1 MIQGGRGGARS
12 DGTLGAGNVLDG
24 GDGDDTLTG
33 GAQADTAF
41 GGAGKDTILG
51 MGGDDELFGQ
61 ADADALDGGDG
72 DDLLVVGAGG
82 GSQGQTAIGG
92 FGDDTIVVRDVTLGG
107 EFAVA
112 PTGQSADTYRGD
124 GGMDTLVLDT
134 SPLLAADDLL
144 LVSLSNAQLN
154 AYGVDT
160 ALGIEVGIFA
170 GGAGDNV
177 FSAEVFT
184 GRVVMRGNGGK
195 DTLTGGDGDDLLDA
209 GIDVDNQ
216 LAGGKGDDRFLVGVG
231 STTRI
236 NEFPNAGTDTLDLA
250 PLGSAGFDVRVGNAA
265 EGVTATSTTPGV
277 TVRFFNDGV
286 DHVLLGNGTNSLTL
300 RNGMTTTARF
310 VAGGGSDSIRYTDT
324 VGDWGAWAAGV
335 TVDLAAG
342 TATGTA
348 GAVGFD
354 HVVGGEGND
363 ELSGNNDANRL
374 DGRGG
379 NDTLT
384 GRRGDDTLFGGSGDD
399 SLFGDADNDTL
410 RGEGGMNELAG
421 NTGDDAY
428 EFLDFGQTD
437 TVDEDFDQGTDRMV
451 FSTGETRILF
461 DVGGQI
467 VATFGTSRVTAL
479 SAAGIDLVRG
489 GPAADTFRIADG
501 AAFAGRLEGGG
512 TTGDGFKYL
521 DTLDYSLWTSPVSVD
536 YSVVAAVGA
545 PRAVTGVAGVVD
557 LRHVIGGS
565 RSDTLTGGA
574 DPVWFEGRDG
584 GDTLIGSSLADKLE
598 GDAGGDTIRGAAG
611 NDLIRGGV
619 GNDTLEGGADN
630 DTFEFADAFGTD
642 SVLEG
647 PDGGSD
653 VMDFSA
659 VSVPLAV
666 AIGSVTATTAA
677 GDRATHAGDAIE
689 RVVGGAAGDRFVITG
704 PDVVFAGT
712 LDGGAGVN
720 ELAYDNPTRE
730 IAAAVAAG
738 DRPNV
743 GGALRFATV
752 TADSNL
758 FAPVFN
764 SGFTGAVNENAPLD
778 TIVFTAA
785 ATDADDPPGNV
796 ITYALVAG
804 LGDDADLVTIEPTSG
819 KVRLKAPANFETQ
832 NAYFFRVL
840 ATDAGVPS
848 RSATLDVRVNV
859 LNVAEPATPPRI
871 AAPAAFFFTED
882 TPGPLR
888 FTGTPF
894 SDADSP
900 AATLM
905 TVTLRIADGAIA
917 AANGGGVVV
926 GGPPT
931 ARTFTGTL
939 ANLNAF
945 FTADPARITYAPAAD
960 ASGPRVL
967 GVTIAEG
974 PVTQRLSS
982 AVNVPVT
989 IAAVNDA
996 PTVRAPL
1003 GFVVQEDVP
1012 GNLRW
1017 PAGLPV
1023 VTDVDSPVVSV
1034 RLSVDAGQIVA
1045 ANGLGVV
1052 VAGTPAARTF
1062 TGTKA
1067 AVTAYFAAL
1076 GRIRYAPAANDFGD
1090 RTLRIEAGD
1099 GVAAAAT
1106 ARTIRVT
1113 PVNDAPTIAAL
1124 AAFADGR
1131 RNTPFEITHDMLL
1144 ARSGARDIDTA
1155 ALAFRVESVVRG
1167 SLQRWNGARWVNFV
1181 VRNDTPAAQRLI
1193 GPGQRIRWV
1202 PPAGAVG
1209 AIAAFTIRAW
1219 DGQAASAVQSRVT
1232 VNLL

>member
-1 MIQGGRGGARS
+1 
-12 DGTLGAGNVLDG
+12 
-24 GDGDDTLTG
+24 
-33 GAQADTAF
+33 
-41 GGAGKDTILG
+41 
-51 MGGDDELFGQ
+51 
-61 ADADALDGGDG
+61 
-72 DDLLVVGAGG
+72 
-82 GSQGQTAIGG
+82 
-92 FGDDTIVVRDVTLGG
+92 
-107 EFAVA
+107 
-112 PTGQSADTYRGD
+112 
-124 GGMDTLVLDT
+124 
-134 SPLLAADDLL
+134 
-144 LVSLSNAQLN
+144 
-154 AYGVDT
+154 
-160 ALGIEVGIFA
+160 
-170 GGAGDNV
+170 
-177 FSAEVFT
+177 
-184 GRVVMRGNGGK
+184 
-195 DTLTGGDGDDLLDA
+195 
-209 GIDVDNQ
+209 
-216 LAGGKGDDRFLVGVG
+216 
-231 STTRI
+231 
-236 NEFPNAGTDTLDLA
+236 
-250 PLGSAGFDVRVGNAA
+250 
-265 EGVTATSTTPGV
+265 
-277 TVRFFNDGV
+277 
-286 DHVLLGNGTNSLTL
+286 
-300 RNGMTTTARF
+300 
-310 VAGGGSDSIRYTDT
+310 
-324 VGDWGAWAAGV
+324 
-335 TVDLAAG
+335 
-342 TATGTA
+342 
-348 GAVGFD
+348 
-354 HVVGGEGND
+354 
-363 ELSGNNDANRL
+363 
-374 DGRGG
+374 
-379 NDTLT
+379 
-384 GRRGDDTLFGGSGDD
+384 
-399 SLFGDADNDTL
+399 
-410 RGEGGMNELAG
+410 
-421 NTGDDAY
+421 
-428 EFLDFGQTD
+428 
-437 TVDEDFDQGTDRMV
+437 
-451 FSTGETRILF
+451 
-461 DVGGQI
+461 
-467 VATFGTSRVTAL
+467 
-479 SAAGIDLVRG
+479 
-489 GPAADTFRIADG
+489 
-501 AAFAGRLEGGG
+501 
-512 TTGDGFKYL
+512 
-521 DTLDYSLWTSPVSVD
+521 
-536 YSVVAAVGA
+536 
-545 PRAVTGVAGVVD
+545 
-557 LRHVIGGS
+557 
-565 RSDTLTGGA
+565 
-574 DPVWFEGRDG
+574 
-584 GDTLIGSSLADKLE
+584 
-598 GDAGGDTIRGAAG
+598 
-611 NDLIRGGV
+611 
-619 GNDTLEGGADN
+619 
-630 DTFEFADAFGTD
+630 
-642 SVLEG
+642 
-647 PDGGSD
+647 
-653 VMDFSA
+653 
-659 VSVPLAV
+659 
-666 AIGSVTATTAA
+666 
-677 GDRATHAGDAIE
+677 
-689 RVVGGAAGDRFVITG
+689 
-704 PDVVFAGT
+704 
-712 LDGGAGVN
+712 
-720 ELAYDNPTRE
+720 
-730 IAAAVAAG
+730 
-738 DRPNV
+738 
-743 GGALRFATV
+743 
-752 TADSNL
+752 
-758 FAPVFN
+758 
-764 SGFTGAVNENAPLD
+764 
-778 TIVFTAA
+778 
-785 ATDADDPPGNV
+785 V

-960 ASGPRVL
+960 ASGPRGL